1 MKRLIYIKLFLLAI
15 LSCSMLLSQ
24 QLSRYNTFSYNV
36 NEGLLQS
43 TIGEIAFDKNNFCW
57 ISFPNG
63 IQRFDGKNFFTV
75 PLQPGLADNKHC
87 DFFKCSNDV
96 LLVSH
101 SRGLSRYEADGNKFT
116 AVYTYEA
123 GSKSPAQFIGEDERS
138 IYIYTQSAEIIGISL
153 KDYSVSSRIKTG
165 FPDYGPNSDYRP
177 SIGDN
182 IAGHKAVWRIAE
194 FIYLWD
200 LKNKKLVAK
209 SPAIASLSSFFLH
222 LKNENEV
229 YYYTYKTSDAS
240 IEIYNFATHSN
251 KTLPVRIPLN
261 GYIGRFCI
269 YHWGAKTLV
278 SLNDRLFEA
287 DTSGLKLMSEI
298 VDFQN
303 QPVALNNPIAGIY
316 EDNFGNLYLQTV
328 SGGIRKIIR
337 NNYPLKYYNNGE
349 AKKNFIMA
357 VLPDKSNNR
366 ILAGARGNGILVY
379 DTLQRLQKH
388 IKFITRTGAV
398 ASPNAILKKPDGNYI
413 VFAQGEKKVWE
424 LSSDLSGI
432 RSIPITS
439 KLPKTKSGANY
450 FSDHLMQSDN
460 GSVIQQETNLFRV
473 GFYPLT
479 VQEEKITDGYTM
491 GGLYYPPYII
501 THANNELIF
510 LDAKTSAPLKKISFK
525 NTGYV
530 RCFATDN
537 KNNIYIGSNK
547 GIFVIDTAAKILQQ
561 FNKETGLPDECIYAM
576 DLDAENNLWCSTNK
590 GILKIKNGKVV
601 HQLKKEDGLQ
611 ENEFNTNVTSK
622 AADGELF
629 FGGVNGVSSFF
640 PAAIGGQ
647 EENLSLIFTRILANN
662 QDAIKDTAAWKIDKL
677 VLPYTHNSLSFDFV
691 AMGNQNPDQYL
702 YQYQMVKI
710 DKEWI
715 RSDGMQTIRY
725 SLPPG
730 RYVLK
735 IYASRSLDDTPTP
748 LKELVIIIRPPFWKS
763 WWFMVLA
770 GVLIVSLLAYIINQ
784 NNKRKFEKR
793 LQQLENER
801 QLKEERERIS
811 KDLHDSLGA
820 YANAVLY
827 NTELLE
833 KESVASRQKE
843 LIGDLKFASKDIITS
858 LRETVWALKKET
870 YSAEDCL
877 LRIRNFVQPLS
888 RYYHKINFT
897 LEGEAPATLELHY
910 TKALALVRIVQE
922 AIANAIKHS
931 GAENISLLSQTSS
944 AGKWHITV
952 KDDGKGFQ
960 YTDTKTNSEGN
971 GLTNMEQRAA
981 EASIHY
987 TIESVVGKG
996 TTIQIII

>member
-1 MKRLIYIKLFLLAI
+1 
-15 LSCSMLLSQ
+15 MLLSQ

-123 GSKSPAQFIGEDERS
+123 GSKSPAQFIGEDEGS

-229 YYYTYKTSDAS
+229 YYYTYKSSDAS

-269 YHWGAKTLV
+269 YNWGAKTLV

-328 SGGIRKIIR
+328 SAGIRKIIR
-337 NNYPLKYYNNGE
+337 NNYPVKYYNSGE
-349 AKKNFIMA
+349 GEKNFIMA
-357 VLPDKSNNR
+357 VLPDKGNNR
-366 ILAGARGNGILVY
+366 ILTGARNNGILIY

-388 IKFITRTGAV
+388 IKFTNWAGAV
-398 ASPNAILKKPDGNYI
+398 ASPNAIVKKPDGNYI

-501 THANNELIF
+501 THTNNELIF
-510 LDAKTSAPLKKISFK
+510 LDANTSTPLKKISFK

-833 KESVASRQKE
+833 KESEASRQKE

-870 YSAEDCL
+870 YTAEDCL
-877 LRIRNFVQPLS
+877 VRIRNFIQPLTK
-888 RYYHKINFT
+888 YYQQISFSI
-897 LEGEAPATLELHY
+897 EGEAPSGLVLHY
-910 TKALALVRIVQE
+910 VKALNAVRIVQE
-922 AIANAIKHS
+922 AVANSIKHS
-931 GAENISLLSQTSS
+931 NAKTIFINSVATKDK
-944 AGKWHITV
+944 KWNLIV
-952 KDDGKGFQ
+952 QDDGMGFNVAEL
-960 YTDTKTNSEGN
+960 KTSEKGN
-971 GLTNMEQRAA
+971 GLNNMEQRAA
-981 EASIHY
+981 EAGFDF
-987 TIESVVGKG
+987 SVHSVLNKG
-996 TTIQIII
+996 TTINIII

>member
-1 MKRLIYIKLFLLAI
+1 MAKRCLILIYLILTAFFRPLYGQAI
-15 LSCSMLLSQ
+15 
-24 QLSRYNTFSYNV
+24 SRYNTFSYNV

-43 TIGEIAFDKNNFCW
+43 TINDIGFDKNNFCW

-63 IQRFDGKNFFTV
+63 IQRFDGKNFLTV
-75 PLQPGLADNKHC
+75 PLQPGLADNQHC
-87 DFFKCSNDV
+87 DFFKGSNDV

-116 AVYTYEA
+116 AVYTYKEE
-123 GSKSPAQFIGEDERS
+123 SKSPAQFIGEDEGN
-138 IYIYTQSAEIIGISL
+138 IYIYTQSAEIIGIRQ
-153 KDYSVSSRIKTG
+153 KDYTLSSYIKTG
-165 FPDYGPNSDYRP
+165 FPDYGHNSDYRP

-182 IAGHKAVWRIAE
+182 ITGHKAVWSMGG

-209 SPAIASLSSFFLH
+209 STPIANLSSFFLH
-222 LKNENEV
+222 MKNENEV

-240 IEIYNFATHSN
+240 IEIYNFATRIN
-251 KTLPVRIPLN
+251 KTLPIRAPLN
-261 GYIGRFCI
+261 GYVGRFCI

-287 DTSGLKLMSEI
+287 DTSELKLMSEI

-303 QPVALNNPIAGIY
+303 QPVAHNNAIVDIY

-337 NNYPLKYYNNGE
+337 NNYPVKYYNSGE
-349 AKKNFIMA
+349 EEKNFIIA
-357 VLPDKSNNR
+357 VLPDKGNNR
-366 ILAGARGNGILVY
+366 ILTGARNNGILIY

-388 IKFITRTGAV
+388 IKFTNWTGAV
-398 ASPNAILKKPDGNYI
+398 ASPNAIVKKPDGNYI

-424 LSSDLSGI
+424 LNSDLSGI
-432 RSIPITS
+432 HSIPITS

-450 FSDHLMQSDN
+450 FSDYLMQSDK
-460 GSVIQQETNLFRV
+460 GSVIQQETNLYRI

-479 VQEEKITDGYTM
+479 VEEEKITDGYTM

-501 THANNELIF
+501 THTNNELIF
-510 LDAKTSAPLKKISFK
+510 LDAKISAPVKKIPFK

-537 KNNIYIGSNK
+537 KKNIYIGSNN

-576 DLDAENNLWCSTNK
+576 DLDEDNNLWCSTNK

-611 ENEFNTNVTSK
+611 ENEFNTNVTAK

-640 PAAIGGQ
+640 PASIGGQ

-691 AMGNQNPDQYL
+691 AMGNYSPDQYL
-702 YQYQMVKI
+702 YQYQMDRI

-715 RSDGMQTIRY
+715 QSDGMQTIRY

-730 RYVLK
+730 RYIFK
-735 IYASRSLDDTPTP
+735 IYASRSFDKDAAP
-748 LKELVIIIRPPFWKS
+748 LKEIHITIRPPFWRT
-763 WWFMVLA
+763 WWFRAGLGILVL
-770 GVLIVSLLAYIINQ
+770 SLLYYFINQ
-784 NNKRKFEKR
+784 RNKRKYAAK
-793 LQQLENER
+793 LQLLENER

-833 KESVASRQKE
+833 KAKEENRQQE
-843 LIGDLKFASKDIITS
+843 LISDLKFASKDIITS
-858 LRETVWALKKET
+858 LRETVWALKKESYT
-870 YSAEDCL
+870 AEDCL
-877 LRIRNFVQPLS
+877 VRIRNFIQPFAK
-888 RYYHKINFT
+888 YYNHIHFKV
-897 LEGEAPATLELHY
+897 EGEAPPQLSLHY
-910 TKALALVRIVQE
+910 TKALNLVRIVQE
-922 AIANAIKHS
+922 AVSNSIKHAS
-931 GAENISLLSQTSS
+931 PSLISISS
-944 AGKWHITV
+944 FYNEKKWVLRIT
-952 KDDGKGFQ
+952 DDGKGFKP
-960 YTDTKTNSEGN
+960 DTMKEEEKGN
-971 GLTNMEQRAA
+971 GLYNMEYRAA
-981 EASIHY
+981 ESGLSLQLKSE
-987 TIESVVGKG
+987 TNKG
-996 TTIQIII
+996 TQITITV

>member
-1 MKRLIYIKLFLLAI
+1 
-15 LSCSMLLSQ
+15 MLLSQ

-123 GSKSPAQFIGEDERS
+123 GSKSPAQFIGEDEGS

>member
-1 MKRLIYIKLFLLAI
+1 
-15 LSCSMLLSQ
+15 MLLSQ